1 MRDRVSRILLVVL
14 AAAAL
19 AAGAIVANVLLLGYA
34 DSPRDPVG
42 RLSPRA
48 TITRAPTT
56 RPPLQTTDDHHDQ
69 TTVEGPD
76 D

>member
-1 MRDRVSRILLVVL
+1 VGDRVSRVVLVVL

-19 AAGAIVANVLLLGYA
+19 AAGAIAANVLLLGYA
-34 DSPRDPVG
+34 DSPHDPVG

-56 RPPLQTTDDHHDQ
+56 RPPLQTTGDRHGRSGEERDD
-69 TTVEGPD
+69 
-76 D
+76 